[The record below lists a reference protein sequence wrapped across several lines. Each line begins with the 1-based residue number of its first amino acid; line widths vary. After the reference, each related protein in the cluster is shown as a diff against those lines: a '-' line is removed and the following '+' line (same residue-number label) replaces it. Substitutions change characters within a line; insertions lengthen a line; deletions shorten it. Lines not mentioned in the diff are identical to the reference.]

1 VLRVTTLPGVVLKD
15 PPLELVCEGV
25 AFVACGAKTRDGGT
39 YASSQIDFLVPTG
52 FVARKFD
59 LRSEKGDY
67 AIGKPDDAKDVA
79 ARDDRDVLLAAV
91 VALQDQ
97 VGDAYREIAALQKQ
111 VRRERNDSI
120 DAWHELKVAREA
132 FDQSLLTQREEIAR
146 LEERLRRGDD

>member
-15 PPLELVCEGV
+15 PPLELESEGV
-25 AFVACGAKTRDGGT
+25 VFVACGVKRRDGGT

-52 FVARKFD
+52 FLGRKFNLHSD
-59 LRSEKGDY
+59 KGDY
-67 AIGKPDDAKDVA
+67 PIGRPDDTKDA
-79 ARDDRDVLLAAV
+79 EARDDRDVLLAAV

-97 VGDAYREIAALQKQ
+97 VGDAYREIDTLRTQ

-132 FDQSLLTQREEIAR
+132 FDQALLAQREEIAR
-146 LEERLRRGDD
+146 LRGDD